1 MGRGKQGI
9 SMLKILDKI
18 EDLFVTVGLSV
29 MCIALA
35 MQIFARYV
43 LNSPLIW
50 SEEFARYV
58 FVWVV
63 FVGAGYGVRHKAHIS
78 MEFFVDHMPKIVQKW
93 LGIALNI
100 VAICMF
106 GCLIPV
112 GFNFTLD
119 QSAIASSAMQIPM
132 SMVVS
137 AVPVGCVIVCIRLIF
152 ETISL
157 IGAKET
163 ST

>member
-1 MGRGKQGI
+1 
-9 SMLKILDKI
+9 MLKILDWI
-18 EDLFVTVGLSV
+18 EDLIVTVGLSV

-35 MQIFARYV
+35 LQIFARYV

-63 FVGAGYGVRHKAHIS
+63 FIGAGYGVRHKAHIS
-78 MEFFVDHMPKIVQKW
+78 MEFFVDHMPKVVQKW
-93 LGIALNI
+93 LAIVLNI
-100 VAICMF
+100 FAICIF

-112 GFNFTLD
+112 GFIFTLD

-137 AVPVGCVIVCIRLIF
+137 AVPIGSLIVCIRLAV
-152 ETISL
+152 ETVGL

-163 ST
+163 VK